1 MAAEQSASPNTAPKE
16 ALTLRTLFARSIAL
30 MKPVTW
36 FPPTIAFICGTIAS
50 GTTHFEFITVS
61 QIALGALMAGP
72 ILCGLSQVINEYCD
86 REVDAINEPQRPIP
100 AGLVTHR
107 HVFVTIAV
115 LTIIGLALSLFFGMQ
130 VVYITLVGMLFAVMY
145 SAEPFRAKK
154 LGWIGNALVS
164 VSYEGLP
171 WIAGSL
177 AFAHLSGGSLSNG
190 SLLLAGLYSLGAHGI
205 MTINDFKSIEGDRMM
220 GIKSIPAQMGADWAA
235 MSAVITIDS
244 ALLMADF
251 YMYYSGHT
259 TSAIIMFL
267 LTLGQI
273 PTQRKFLQMTDP
285 RARAIY
291 YNASGVMIFVCC
303 MIVSAVGIRP

>member
-16 ALTLRTLFARSIAL
+16 ALTMRTLFARSIAL

-50 GTTHFEFITVS
+50 GTTKFEFTTVS

-115 LTIIGLALSLFFGMQ
+115 LTIIGLAMSLFFGMQ
-130 VVYITLVGMLFAVMY
+130 GVYNTLVGMLFAVMY

-164 VSYEGLP
+164 ISYEGLP
-171 WIAGSL
+171 WVAGHL
-177 AFAHLSGGSLSNG
+177 AFAQMTGG

-235 MSAVITIDS
+235 MSAVVTINI
-244 ALLMADF
+244 ALVMAII
-251 YMYYSGHT
+251 YMYTSGHT
-259 TSAIIMFL
+259 VSAIIMFL
-267 LTLGQI
+267 LALGQI

-291 YNASGVMIFVCC
+291 YNASGVMIFVLC
-303 MIVSAVGIRP
+303 MIVSAVGIRS

>member
-16 ALTLRTLFARSIAL
+16 ALTMRTLLARSIAL

-50 GTTHFEFITVS
+50 GTTKFEFTTVS

-115 LTIIGLALSLFFGMQ
+115 LTIIGLAMSLFFGMQ

-164 VSYEGLP
+164 ISYEGLP
-171 WIAGSL
+171 WVAGHL
-177 AFAHLSGGSLSNG
+177 AFAQMTGG

-235 MSAVITIDS
+235 MSAVITINI
-244 ALLMADF
+244 ALVMAIV
-251 YMYYSGHT
+251 YMYLSGHT

-267 LTLGQI
+267 LALGQI

-291 YNASGVMIFVCC
+291 YNASGVMIFVLC
-303 MIVSAVGIRP
+303 MIVSAVGIRS

>member
-16 ALTLRTLFARSIAL
+16 ALTMRTLFARSIAL

-50 GTTHFEFITVS
+50 GTTKFEFTTVS

-115 LTIIGLALSLFFGMQ
+115 LTIIGLAMSLFFGMQ

-164 VSYEGLP
+164 ISYEGLP
-171 WIAGSL
+171 WVAGHL
-177 AFAHLSGGSLSNG
+177 AFAQMTGG

-235 MSAVITIDS
+235 MSAVVTINI
-244 ALLMADF
+244 ALVMAII
-251 YMYYSGHT
+251 YMYTSGHT
-259 TSAIIMFL
+259 VSAIIMFL
-267 LTLGQI
+267 LALGQI

-291 YNASGVMIFVCC
+291 YNASGVMIFVLC
-303 MIVSAVGIRP
+303 MIVSAVGIRS

>member
-16 ALTLRTLFARSIAL
+16 ALTMRTLFARSIAL

-50 GTTHFEFITVS
+50 GTTKFEFTTVS

-115 LTIIGLALSLFFGMQ
+115 LTIIGLAMSLFFGMQ

-164 VSYEGLP
+164 ISYEGLP
-171 WIAGSL
+171 WVAGHL
-177 AFAHLSGGSLSNG
+177 AFAQMTGG

-235 MSAVITIDS
+235 MSAVVTINI
-244 ALLMADF
+244 ALVMAII
-251 YMYYSGHT
+251 YMYTSGHPV
-259 TSAIIMFL
+259 SAIIMFL

-291 YNASGVMIFVCC
+291 YNASGVMIFVLC
-303 MIVSAVGIRP
+303 MIVSAIGIRS

>member
-16 ALTLRTLFARSIAL
+16 ALTMRTLLARSIAL

-50 GTTHFEFITVS
+50 GTTKFEFTIVS

-115 LTIIGLALSLFFGMQ
+115 LTIIGLAMSLFFGMQ

-164 VSYEGLP
+164 ISYEGLP
-171 WIAGSL
+171 WVAGHL
-177 AFAHLSGGSLSNG
+177 AFAQMTGG

-235 MSAVITIDS
+235 MSAVITINI
-244 ALLMADF
+244 ALVMAVV
-251 YMYYSGHT
+251 YMYTSGHT

-267 LTLGQI
+267 LALGQI

-291 YNASGVMIFVCC
+291 YNASGVMIFVLC
-303 MIVSAVGIRP
+303 MIVSAVGIRS

>member
-16 ALTLRTLFARSIAL
+16 ALTMRTLFARSIAL

-50 GTTHFEFITVS
+50 GTTKFEFTTVS

-115 LTIIGLALSLFFGMQ
+115 LTIIGLAMSLFFGMQ

-164 VSYEGLP
+164 ISYEGLP
-171 WIAGSL
+171 WVAGHL
-177 AFAHLSGGSLSNG
+177 AFAQMTGG

-235 MSAVITIDS
+235 MSAVITINI
-244 ALLMADF
+244 ALVMAVV
-251 YMYYSGHT
+251 YMYTSGHT

-267 LTLGQI
+267 LALGQI

-291 YNASGVMIFVCC
+291 YNASGVMIFVLC
-303 MIVSAVGIRP
+303 MIVSAVGIRS

>member
-16 ALTLRTLFARSIAL
+16 ALTMRTLLARSIAL

-50 GTTHFEFITVS
+50 GTTKFEFTTVS

-115 LTIIGLALSLFFGMQ
+115 LTIIGLAMSLFFGMQ

-164 VSYEGLP
+164 ISYEGLP
-171 WIAGSL
+171 WVAGHL
-177 AFAHLSGGSLSNG
+177 AFAQMTGG

-235 MSAVITIDS
+235 MSAVITINI
-244 ALLMADF
+244 ALVMAVI
-251 YMYYSGHT
+251 YMYLSGHT

-267 LTLGQI
+267 LALGQI

-291 YNASGVMIFVCC
+291 YNASGVMIFVLC
-303 MIVSAVGIRP
+303 MIVSAVGIRS